1 MFHRCTLFLLLY
13 SSASFAATF
22 GTVVSVIGGA
32 TDIVLD
38 EPRARIYLVNT
49 SQNRIEVYSTQQRRL
64 LTPISTDGLPIAAA
78 ISRSGKVLYV
88 TSQTASAI
96 DVIDLNSQTIV
107 NKVALVAKPEGIAV
121 GADERVLVSTIGTG
135 GGNLQNVLLVYNP
148 TADTSSAILAVTVT
162 PPPPIS
168 PILPPPSGKQFQ
180 AARGTL
186 RASLDG
192 KIIIGANIQANGSR
206 AVFVYEAGSATVLR
220 SRLVVNTSGVLAVNA
235 DGSKFMSGAALFD
248 SGTLQILAQENM
260 ANAPYLLAPNAQ
272 FNLESQQGGSV
283 FSPNGSTLYAGFD
296 IAPQTVPAS
305 APNVSQLMLNDP
317 DNLLIQTAL
326 QLPENL
332 SGKMVMT
339 ADGAV
344 IYALSES
351 GFLIL
356 PVSTIAQSPLAV
368 PDRTVL
374 VLANDQ
380 CGVTAAQR
388 TARVSVSNA
397 GGGRLS
403 ASAQLLVNNVAAP
416 TARTQAAGS
425 GTNID
430 FTFSPAAASMLGTTA
445 PGFDFVIQSP
455 EAINIPPRVRVYQNN
470 RNAEATGTIIPI
482 SLGASPLEGLQDIVY
497 DSTRQRLYIT
507 NSGMNRVEV
516 FDIRQNRLLSP
527 VKVGQLPHFM
537 AMTPDATVL
546 YVANSG
552 AESISII
559 DLDRL
564 QTTGQV
570 RFPPIPLSL
579 TAPLATPGE
588 IAASQLGP
596 MFILNNGVNGAIW
609 QVVGDTAVPRP
620 ASQVI
625 GTTNGQPKSIT
636 SPRSMVATPGGEFIL
651 LAGADG
657 FAYLYD
663 VTVDDFVQAKQ
674 LTAFAQ
680 AQGYYG
686 PASAGPKGQYFVLNG
701 NVLNQSLTPV
711 SRPTGTARPIAGV
724 MAVNAN
730 TYARFT
736 MPIRANVTTNPSDAG
751 TFELVDVNTGGTTR
765 TVAALEG
772 PLLQLTGTQ
781 RAPVNSRTIA
791 IDSAGTSA
799 YALTTSGLSIFSL
812 DAPTPAANSP
822 QVFPKGAVNAASYQ
836 TPIAQNGLVSI
847 FGRNLGDTEGA
858 SSLPLPTV
866 LGGVCVTL
874 NNLPLPLFLSSP
886 GQINAQIPPEMATG
900 AFPLVVRAIGK
911 NAASASQQ
919 LTISKY
925 APAVFVDPVSNQ
937 AALLHA
943 DGRFVTKDHPA
954 HRDEPL
960 MLFASGLGLTTGG
973 KVTGGNGAPSNPL
986 AVTAKVEVFFGDPT
1000 WSQAGIIVDWSGLAP
1015 GFVGLYQLNLRV
1027 PGDHIKGESVP
1038 ITLRIGGVSSPGTG
1052 PVLPA
1057 VTVE

>member
-1 MFHRCTLFLLLY
+1 MFHRCVLSLLLAC
-13 SSASFAATF
+13 SASFAATF
-22 GTVVSVIGGA
+22 GTVVPVIGGA
-32 TDIVLD
+32 TDIVVD
-38 EPRARIYLVNT
+38 EARTRLYLVNT
-49 SQNRIEVYSTQQRRL
+49 SLNRIDVYSTQQRRL
-64 LTPISTDGLPIAAA
+64 LTPIPTDGLPIAAA
-78 ISRSGKVLYV
+78 ISRSGNFLYV
-88 TSQTASAI
+88 TSHTASAI

-135 GGNLQNVLLVYNP
+135 NGNLQNVLLLYNP
-148 TADTSSAILAVTVT
+148 NADPSSAIVPLTVT
-162 PPPPIS
+162 PPPPLS

-192 KIIIGANIQANGSR
+192 KFIIGANIPTNNSR
-206 AVFVYEAGSATVLR
+206 AVFVYEAGSGTVLR

-248 SGTLQILAQENM
+248 SGTLQMLAQENM
-260 ANAPYLLAPNAQ
+260 ANAPYVLGPAAQ
-272 FNLESQQGGSV
+272 FNLESLQGGGV
-283 FSPNGSTLYAGFD
+283 FSPNGSILYAGFD

-339 ADGAV
+339 RDGAV

-356 PVSTIAQSPLAV
+356 PVATISQSPLAV

-388 TARVSVSNA
+388 TARVSVNNA
-397 GGGRLS
+397 GAGRLT

-416 TARTQAAGS
+416 TARAQ

-430 FTFSPAAASMLGTTA
+430 FTFSPAATAILGTTA

-455 EAINIPPRVRVYQNN
+455 EAINIPARVRVYQNN

-482 SLGASPLEGLQDIVY
+482 SVGVSPLEGLQDIVY
-497 DSTRQRLYIT
+497 DSTRQRLYIS

-516 FDIRQNRLLSP
+516 FDIRQNRLLNP
-527 VKVGQLPHFM
+527 IKVGQLPHSM
-537 AMTPDATVL
+537 AMMPDATLL
-546 YVANSG
+546 YVSNSG
-552 AESISII
+552 AESISIV
-559 DLDRL
+559 DLDKL
-564 QTTGQV
+564 QTVGQV

-579 TAPLATPGE
+579 IAPLATPAE

-596 MFILNNGVNGAIW
+596 LFIMNTGGANGAIW
-609 QVVGDTAVPRP
+609 QVIGDTAFPR
-620 ASQVI
+620 ATSQVI
-625 GTTNGQPKSIT
+625 GPKSIL

-674 LTAFAQ
+674 IALP
-680 AQGYYG
+680 AQGYIG

-711 SRPTGTARPIAGV
+711 ARQPATARPIAGV
-724 MAVNAN
+724 MAVNAT

-736 MPIRANVTTNPSDAG
+736 MPIRANLTTNPSDAG
-751 TFELVDVNTGGTTR
+751 MFELVDVNTGNTTR

-781 RAPVNSRTIA
+781 RAAVNARTIA
-791 IDSAGTSA
+791 IDSTGTSA
-799 YALTTSGLSIFSL
+799 YALTTSGLSVFSL
-812 DAPTPAANSP
+812 DPATAAANAP

-847 FGRNLGDTEGA
+847 FGKNLGDTVGA
-858 SSLPLPTV
+858 SSLPLPSI

-874 NNLPLPLFLSSP
+874 NNTPLPLFLSSP

-925 APAVFVDPVSNQ
+925 APAVFVDPVTNQ
-937 AALLHA
+937 IALLHA
-943 DGRFVTKDHPA
+943 DGSFVTRDHPA

-973 KVTGGNGAPSNPL
+973 KVTGGNAAPSNPL
-986 AVTAKVEVFFGDPT
+986 AVTAKVEVFFGNPAFK
-1000 WSQAGIIVDWSGLAP
+1000 QAGIIVDWSGLAP

-1027 PGDHIKGESVP
+1027 PGDHINGEALPV
-1038 ITLRIGGVSSPGTG
+1038 TLRIGGVNSPSTG